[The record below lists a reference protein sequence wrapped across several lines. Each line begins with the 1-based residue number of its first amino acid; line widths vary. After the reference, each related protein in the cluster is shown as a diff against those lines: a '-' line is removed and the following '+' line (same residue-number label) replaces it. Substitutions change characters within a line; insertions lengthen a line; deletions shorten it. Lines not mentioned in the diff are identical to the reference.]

1 MCMRERVATDLAVHH
16 KHCMCFL
23 DWAVNKS
30 TDRLLNKFPS
40 VQAVNLLM
48 VVLLVKSCFVNA
60 CCVWLQVPG
69 EEEEGE
75 GGGGVL

>member
-1 MCMRERVATDLAVHH
+1 M
-16 KHCMCFL
+16 
-23 DWAVNKS
+23 NKS

-40 VQAVNLLM
+40 VQSVDLLM

-60 CCVWLQVPG
+60 RCVWLQVPG